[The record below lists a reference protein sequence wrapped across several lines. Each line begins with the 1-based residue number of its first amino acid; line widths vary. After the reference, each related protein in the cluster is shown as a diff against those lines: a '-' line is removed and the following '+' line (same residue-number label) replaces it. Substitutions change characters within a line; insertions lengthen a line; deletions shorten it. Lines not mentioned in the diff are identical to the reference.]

1 MTQRPPFL
9 PQGHNHSK
17 ASQVPRTRDSRP
29 QLHHRK
35 FWRSLIQTIVVLS
48 IQHGTWCMFSDVDPT
63 DRNKTEKEN
72 FSGWVLVLEGKAG
85 KATVLSRDNRTP
97 NKIVGVLETDRPH
110 SPESVF
116 SENAQ
121 RWQTFPSCLGTRH
134 FPEEQRVNQKML
146 LYP

>member
-9 PQGHNHSK
+9 PQGHTTRKLHRFPVPGIRGHSFT
-17 ASQVPRTRDSRP
+17 S
-29 QLHHRK
+29 K

-85 KATVLSRDNRTP
+85 KATVLNRDNRTP

-121 RWQTFPSCLGTRH
+121 RWQTFPSCLGTH
-134 FPEEQRVNQKML
+134 HLPGELRVNQKML